1 MKIKTLYKGLVC
13 IGILACAFGF
23 IGVNTF
29 MNKAVSATDVIPVI
43 YKKRATCTPYKEVVD
58 LSNATVTAQILGW
71 QNGKC
76 VEINEVSNHPESK
89 MVCSYSKEQLKELGD
104 ALKREPNSHETTS
117 TGGLVISG
125 TPAEVTLTKIWNEA
139 GTCVYP
145 NEK

>member
-29 MNKAVSATDVIPVI
+29 MNKAVSATDDIPVI

-76 VEINEVSNHPESK
+76 VEINEVSNHPENK

>member
-29 MNKAVSATDVIPVI
+29 MNKAVSATDDIPVI

-58 LSNATVTAQILGW
+58 LSDATVTAQILGW

-76 VEINEVSNHPESK
+76 VEINEVSNHPENK

-104 ALKREPNSHETTS
+104 ALKRDLNSHETTS

>member
-1 MKIKTLYKGLVC
+1 MKIKTLYKGLVR

-29 MNKAVSATDVIPVI
+29 MNKAVSATDDIPVI

-76 VEINEVSNHPESK
+76 VEINEVSNHPENK